1 MSEIKIEI
9 NGNELELNSFTKRV
23 IISTIKGLLSP
34 LRGYKKGDILIV
46 IKNGGDT
53 EI

>member
-1 MSEIKIEI
+1 MSEIKVEI
-9 NGNELELNSFTKRV
+9 NGNPLELNSFAQKV
-23 IISTIKGLLSP
+23 VISTIKGLLSP
-34 LRGYKKGDILIV
+34 LRGYEKGNILIV